1 MNEAR
6 QAKLNQALERI
17 LLTLAA
23 EYRPEKVILFGSMAQ
38 AAVGEWSDLDL
49 VIIKDTSKPFLQR
62 LKEVALLCH
71 APVGV
76 DFLVYTPSEF
86 DQMIA
91 ERNPFILEECS
102 AKAKCCMSASLP
114 QQWFDRAREDLQG
127 HQDQTK
133 TRFQSEASFRL
144 RQAILASFST
154 PSADKP

>member
-1 MNEAR
+1 VFWGVWRYNVSMNEKR

-38 AAVGEWSDLDL
+38 ASVGEWSDLDL

-62 LKEVALLCH
+62 LKEVALLCR

-76 DFLVYTPSEF
+76 DFLVYTPGEF

-91 ERNPFILEECS
+91 DRNPFILEEVID
-102 AKAKCCMSASLP
+102 KGKVLY
-114 QQWFDRAREDLQG
+114 E
-127 HQDQTK
+127 
-133 TRFQSEASFRL
+133 
-144 RQAILASFST
+144 RQPAAT
-154 PSADKP
+154 VV